1 MKKITFLLAGL
12 SLFSAAEA
20 QATAQVIVHAPHNG
34 GQAELS
40 QVADLS
46 QLVTLPPLQVNTD
59 WRATFIA
66 ERGASAV
73 AQQHYQQTLG
83 ALRAWRADSSG
94 DRAAAI
100 DEVIRQLSAIKVAGR
115 QFTSLDPDWIRLHP
129 ADNRRLES
137 SYDLYLQAPSDSVLL
152 LGALSG
158 AGKVSWQPGKSVRD
172 YLDGHD
178 ALSGAE
184 RNFVTVIAPSGATQQ
199 VPVAYWNHRHAE
211 VEPGSIIWL
220 GFSSWSLPG
229 SYEDLNERI
238 LSVLTHRIP
247 D

>member
-1 MKKITFLLAGL
+1 MKKITILLAGL
-12 SLFSAAEA
+12 SLFSAAGA
-20 QATAQVIVHAPHNG
+20 QAAAQVTVHAPHNG

-59 WRATFIA
+59 WRSTIIA
-66 ERGASAV
+66 ERGATAV
-73 AQQHYQQTLG
+73 AQQQYQQTLG

-115 QFTSLDPDWIRLHP
+115 KFTSLDPDWIRLHP
-129 ADNRRLES
+129 ADNRRLEG
-137 SYDLYLQAPSDSVLL
+137 SYDLWLQAQSDSVLL

-172 YLDGHD
+172 YLEGHPS
-178 ALSGAE
+178 LSGAE

-199 VPVAYWNHRHAE
+199 VPVAYWNRRHAE
-211 VEPGSIIWL
+211 VEPGSVIWL
-220 GFSSWSLPG
+220 GFSSWNLPG
-229 SYEDLNERI
+229 SYEDLNDRI

>member
-1 MKKITFLLAGL
+1 MKKITILLAGL
-12 SLFSAAEA
+12 SLLSAAEA

-40 QVADLS
+40 QIADLS
-46 QLVTLPPLQVNTD
+46 QLATLPPLQANTD
-59 WRATFIA
+59 WRRTVIA

-73 AQQHYQQTLG
+73 AQQQYQQTLG

-100 DEVIRQLSAIKVAGR
+100 DEAIRQLSAINVTGR
-115 QFTSLDPDWIRLHP
+115 QFTPLDPDWIRLHP
-129 ADNRRLES
+129 ADNRRLEG
-137 SYDLYLQAPSDSVLL
+137 SYDLWLQTPSDSVLL

-172 YLDGHD
+172 YLEGHPS
-178 ALSGAE
+178 LSGAE
-184 RNFVTVIAPSGATQQ
+184 RNFVTVISPSGATQQ

-211 VEPGSIIWL
+211 VEPGSVIWL

-229 SYEDLNERI
+229 SYEDLNDRI

>member
-12 SLFSAAEA
+12 SLFSTAGA
-20 QATAQVIVHAPHNG
+20 QAAAQVTVHAPHNA

-46 QLVTLPPLQVNTD
+46 QLVTLPALQANTD
-59 WRATFIA
+59 WHRTVIA

-73 AQQHYQQTLG
+73 AQQQYQQTLG
-83 ALRAWRADSSG
+83 QLRNWRADSHG

-100 DEVIRQLSAIKVAGR
+100 DEVLRQLGTLRVTGR
-115 QFTSLDPDWIRLHP
+115 QFTSLDADWIRLHP
-129 ADNRRLES
+129 ADNRRLEG
-137 SYDLYLQAPSDSVLL
+137 SYDLYLQQPSDSVLL
-152 LGALSG
+152 LGVLSG

-172 YLDGHD
+172 YLAGHD
-178 ALSGAE
+178 TLSGAE
-184 RNFVTVIAPSGATQQ
+184 RNVVTVIAPTGATQQ

-211 VEPGSIIWL
+211 VEPGSVIWL

-229 SYEDLNERI
+229 AYEDLNDRI
-238 LSVLTHRIP
+238 ISVLTHRIP

>member
-12 SLFSAAEA
+12 SLLSSAGA

-40 QVADLS
+40 QIADLA
-46 QLVTLPPLQVNTD
+46 QLVTLPPLQANTD
-59 WRATFIA
+59 WRHTFIA

-83 ALRAWRADSSG
+83 ELRAWRADSRG

-100 DEVIRQLSAIKVAGR
+100 DEVIRQLSAIRVTGR

-129 ADNRRLES
+129 ADNRRLEG
-137 SYDLYLQAPSDSVLL
+137 SYDLWLQTPSDSVLL

-172 YLDGHD
+172 YLEGHSL
-178 ALSGAE
+178 LSGAE
-184 RNFVTVIAPSGATQQ
+184 RNFVTVIDPSGATQQ
-199 VPVAYWNHRHAE
+199 VPVAYWNHRHVE

-229 SYEDLNERI
+229 AYEDLNDRL

>member
-1 MKKITFLLAGL
+1 MKKITILLAGL
-12 SLFSAAEA
+12 SLLSTAGA

-40 QVADLS
+40 QIADLA
-46 QLVTLPPLQVNTD
+46 QLVTLPPLQADTD
-59 WRATFIA
+59 WRRTFIA

-83 ALRAWRADSSG
+83 ELRAWRADSSG

-100 DEVIRQLSAIKVAGR
+100 DEVIRQLSAIRVTGR
-115 QFTSLDPDWIRLHP
+115 QFTSLDPDWVRLHP
-129 ADNRRLES
+129 ADNRRLEG
-137 SYDLYLQAPSDSVLL
+137 SYDLWLQTPSDSVLL

-172 YLDGHD
+172 YLEGHSL
-178 ALSGAE
+178 LSGAE

-199 VPVAYWNHRHAE
+199 VPVAYWNHRHVE

-229 SYEDLNERI
+229 AYEDLNDR
-238 LSVLTHRIP
+238 LLYVLTHRIS

>member
-12 SLFSAAEA
+12 SLFSTAGA
-20 QATAQVIVHAPHNG
+20 QAAAQVIVHAPHNS

-46 QLVTLPPLQVNTD
+46 QLVTLPVLQAHTD
-59 WRATFIA
+59 WRRSFIA

-73 AQQHYQQTLG
+73 AQQQYQQTLG
-83 ALRAWRADSSG
+83 ALRAWRGDSSG
-94 DRAAAI
+94 ELAATI
-100 DEVIRQLSAIKVAGR
+100 DAVIQQLSAMKVTGR
-115 QFTSLDPDWIRLHP
+115 QFTPLDPDWIRLHP
-129 ADNRRLES
+129 ADNRRLEG

-158 AGKVSWQPGKSVRD
+158 AGKVSWQPGQSVRD
-172 YLDGHD
+172 YLADHPS
-178 ALSGAE
+178 LSGAE
-184 RNFVTVIAPSGATQQ
+184 RNFVTVISPTGTTRQ
-199 VPVAYWNHRHAE
+199 VPIAYWNHRHAE

-229 SYEDLNERI
+229 NDEDLNDRI
-238 LSVLTHRIP
+238 LSVLTHRVP

>member
-1 MKKITFLLAGL
+1 MKKITFMLAGL

-20 QATAQVIVHAPHNG
+20 QAAAQVTVHAPHNG

-40 QVADLS
+40 QVANLS
-46 QLVTLPPLQVNTD
+46 QLVTLPPLQVNTN
-59 WRATFIA
+59 WRSTFIA
-66 ERGASAV
+66 ERGATAV
-73 AQQHYQQTLG
+73 ARQQYQQTLG

-100 DEVIRQLSAIKVAGR
+100 DEVIRQLSAIKVTGR
-115 QFTSLDPDWIRLHP
+115 QFTPLDPDWIRLHP
-129 ADNRRLES
+129 ADNRRLEG
-137 SYDLYLQAPSDSVLL
+137 SYDLWLQAPSDSVLL

-172 YLDGHD
+172 YLEGHPS
-178 ALSGAE
+178 LSGAE

-211 VEPGSIIWL
+211 VEPGSVIWL

-229 SYEDLNERI
+229 RYEDLNDRL

>member
-1 MKKITFLLAGL
+1 MKKITILLAGL
-12 SLFSAAEA
+12 SLLSAAEA
-20 QATAQVIVHAPHNG
+20 QATAQVIVHTPHNG

-40 QVADLS
+40 QIADLS
-46 QLVTLPPLQVNTD
+46 QLVTLPPLQANTD
-59 WRATFIA
+59 WRRTVIA

-73 AQQHYQQTLG
+73 AQQQYQQTLG

-100 DEVIRQLSAIKVAGR
+100 DEVIRQLSAINVTGR
-115 QFTSLDPDWIRLHP
+115 QFTPLDPDWIRLHP
-129 ADNRRLES
+129 ADNRRLEG
-137 SYDLYLQAPSDSVLL
+137 SYDLWLQTPSDSVLL

-172 YLDGHD
+172 YLEGHPS
-178 ALSGAE
+178 LSGAE
-184 RNFVTVIAPSGATQQ
+184 RNFVTVISPSGATKQ

-211 VEPGSIIWL
+211 VEPGSVIWL

-229 SYEDLNERI
+229 SYEDLNDRI